1 MGEWWMWLVF
11 LFVVVGG
18 FALVEGLAM
27 KHPERQ
33 YTLSRCIAYL
43 GANFPLSIW
52 VCGIFS
58 GGLAVH
64 FWACASTL
72 H

>member
-1 MGEWWMWLVF
+1 VSEWWMWGVF
-11 LFVVVGG
+11 FLLSVGG
-18 FALVEGLAM
+18 FALVEGLALR
-27 KHPERQ
+27 HPDRQ
-33 YTLSRCIAYL
+33 FTLSRCIAYL
-43 GANFPLSIW
+43 GENFPLSIW
-52 VCGIFS
+52 VSGIFS